1 MANPSPGPVEVTP
14 KSSTIPPKVSIFS
27 PEDNSVYNTNNFI
40 LSFNVTEPSGPGVLS
55 TERSPSVS
63 WIYYKM
69 DWQQDND
76 IVSDLGTER
85 LFKDTITVYK
95 SSRVNYVNF
104 SSEVWRSFYPQASNL
119 NLTGLSEGSH
129 NVTVVAWCTGN
140 YVPVDGNAYPEE
152 LFYIRGSCTA
162 KFSIDAISPS
172 ISVSSIENKTYEAS
186 EVPLT
191 FSTSEPVSNVSY
203 VLDGQ
208 GNVTLA
214 ENTILA
220 GLPNGSHNVTVYAWD
235 LAGNVGISETAY
247 FSMDVPKPFSIVP
260 VAVASTAS
268 VAVAC
273 VDIILYLRKSKS

>member
-27 PEDNSVYNTNNFI
+27 PENNSVYNTNNFI

-95 SSRVNYVNF
+95 YSRVNYVNF
-104 SSEVWRSFYPQASNL
+104 SSEVWRSFYPQARNL

-129 NVTVVAWCTGN
+129 NVTVAAWCTGN
-140 YVPVDGNAYPEE
+140 YVPVDGNAYPKE

-162 KFSIDAISPS
+162 KFSIDTISPS
-172 ISVSSIENKTYEAS
+172 ISVSSIENKTYVAS

-208 GNVTLA
+208 G
-214 ENTILA
+214 
-220 GLPNGSHNVTVYAWD
+220 
-235 LAGNVGISETAY
+235 
-247 FSMDVPKPFSIVP
+247 M
-260 VAVASTAS
+260 
-268 VAVAC
+268 
-273 VDIILYLRKSKS
+273 